1 MWPSKCGRC
10 VVTGSS
16 EGAEGAAS
24 AAASPSTSPAQAGLA
39 EEQAP
44 HTGEEGETVLYDAE
58 GTLFQFDDQETKTWR
73 ERGRGELRVNKA
85 PNGGSS
91 CCPECL
97 PACLALP
104 AKIWSANTN
113 KHQGEI
119 ALRACVC
126 TAALLGCHSVHVLYA
141 CRTRQCFQK
150 DINHTSADPD
160 LGLLLHMQ

>member
-1 MWPSKCGRC
+1 MPLNRC

-16 EGAEGAAS
+16 EGIEGAAS

-91 CCPECL
+91 CCPVCS
-97 PACLALP
+97 PACLALS
-104 AKIWSANTN
+104 AKIWSA
-113 KHQGEI
+113 
-119 ALRACVC
+119 
-126 TAALLGCHSVHVLYA
+126 
-141 CRTRQCFQK
+141 RTK
-150 DINHTSADPD
+150 
-160 LGLLLHMQ
+160 MQVGKVPVFAQQPC